1 MSLNWHIEEIKNYK
15 ELCWDKDKNLN
26 PITDV
31 LIWCSLGV
39 SIGEITIKNWKDFY
53 LRVHLQEEWRGTYLN
68 DKKGKPKYIT
78 KQDVFNHIGLYTN
91 VSNES
96 RSKWL
101 NRFFK
106 REQEKLTLKGTE

>member
-1 MSLNWHIEEIKNYK
+1 MALNWNIEKVKNYK
-15 ELCWDKDKNLN
+15 KVCWNKDKNLN

-31 LIWCSLGV
+31 LIWCTLGV
-39 SIGEITIKNWKDFY
+39 DIGEITNKNWKDFY
-53 LRVHLQEEWRGTYLN
+53 LRVHLQEEWKGTYLN
-68 DKKGKPKYIT
+68 DKKGKPRYIT

-91 VSNES
+91 VGYEK

-106 REQEKLTLKGTE
+106 RAEEDLTLN